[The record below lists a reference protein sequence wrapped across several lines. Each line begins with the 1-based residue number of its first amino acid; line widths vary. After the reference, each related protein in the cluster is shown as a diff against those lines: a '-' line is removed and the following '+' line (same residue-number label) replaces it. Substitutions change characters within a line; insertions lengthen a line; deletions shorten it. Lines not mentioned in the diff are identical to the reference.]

1 MTERVALVASNVA
14 FVRQGIAL
22 VEAIDDAAFVRT
34 AAPMYT
40 SGVGPHLRHCVDH
53 YTSFLL
59 GFRDGAI
66 DYDARDRD
74 AAVETN
80 RAAARRALVSVLDG
94 LAAVNADDLRR
105 PVRIA
110 YECSPWDDGGESAFS
125 PPATGEPSIASC
137 ASNVGR
143 ELMFLVSHTVHHYAL
158 IAQILRHQAIEVPRG
173 FGIAPSTLS
182 HRRRLAATG
191 LAAAPF

>member
-14 FVRQGIAL
+14 FVQQGIAL

-53 YTSFLL
+53 YVSFLL
-59 GFRDGAI
+59 GYRDGAI
-66 DYDARDRD
+66 DYDARGRD
-74 AAVETN
+74 AAVETD
-80 RAAARRALVSVLDG
+80 RAAARRALDRVLDG
-94 LAAVNADDLRR
+94 LCEMTADDLSRA
-105 PVRIA
+105 VRIA
-110 YECSPWDDGGESAFS
+110 CECSPWEDDALVAA
-125 PPATGEPSIASC
+125 ATHERANDSC

-173 FGIAPSTLS
+173 FGVAPSTLS
-182 HRRRLAATG
+182 HRRRLAESR